1 MSMQTE
7 DRAPLATALRQ
18 RVVDYKKDNPRSHA
32 RDVASAVGVREAQ
45 LVALNVGTSATRL
58 DKRFRELYEALPTL
72 GETKTMARSDAVV
85 IERWGAFDQVEIG
98 DHMGQVVGEEI
109 DLRLFVSR
117 WGSAFAVTEQG
128 PRGERLSIQV
138 FDDAGDSVQKVYLED
153 AAKRGA
159 YDALVAAHRAEDQ
172 SCWQDVAPPQP
183 TPAEKPDAEVDV
195 AGFQKAWDKM
205 QDTHDFYMIMRRFG
219 VTRTQA
225 LRLGGRER
233 AYPASPKCLAYVLEQ
248 ASKREMQI
256 MLFVSNRGIIQI
268 HTGLV
273 KRVSPMEGWLNI
285 LDPRLNLH
293 ARESALASGWVVKK
307 PTKDGI
313 VTSLELYDAKGDNVL
328 LVFGKRKP
336 GNPEDNGW
344 RALVAELPTD
354 GSEPPQDGGPLPEP
368 ARSTTSTEPS

>member
-7 DRAPLATALRQ
+7 DQTQGLRQ
-18 RVVDYKKDNPRSHA
+18 RVADYKRDNPRSHA
-32 RDVASAVGVREAQ
+32 RDVASAVGVREVQ
-45 LVALNVGTSATRL
+45 LVALNCGSTATRL
-58 DKRFRELYEALPTL
+58 DTRFRELYEALPSL
-72 GETKTMARSDAVV
+72 GETKTMARSEAVV
-85 IERWGAFDQVEIG
+85 IERWGAFDKVEIG

-117 WGSAFAVTEQG
+117 WRSAFAVTEQG

-153 AAKRGA
+153 AGKRAA
-159 YDALVAAHRAEDQ
+159 YDALVAAHRAQDQ
-172 SCWQDVAPPQP
+172 SAHEEVAPPP
-183 TPAEKPDAEVDV
+183 PAPPEKADAEIDV

-233 AYPASPKCLAYVLEQ
+233 AYPVSTKCLAHVLSQ
-248 ASKREMQI
+248 ASQREMAI

-273 KRVSPMEGWLNI
+273 KRVSPMEGWLNV

-293 ARESALASGWVVKK
+293 VRESALAAGWVVKK

-313 VTSLELYDAKGDNVL
+313 VTSLELYDSRGDNVL

-336 GNPEDNGW
+336 GTPEDGGW
-344 RALVAELPTD
+344 RALVSELPTD
-354 GSEPPQDGGPLPEP
+354 GSEPP
-368 ARSTTSTEPS
+368 RSTTSAEAS